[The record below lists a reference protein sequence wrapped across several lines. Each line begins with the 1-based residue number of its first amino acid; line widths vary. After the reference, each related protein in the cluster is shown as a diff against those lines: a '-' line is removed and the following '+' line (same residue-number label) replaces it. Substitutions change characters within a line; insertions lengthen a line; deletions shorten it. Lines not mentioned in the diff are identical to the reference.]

1 MEDSPYF
8 DMIRYLNEEIEREL
22 VAYPSVDRCTV
33 KKMARDVSKEILHAY
48 HWGPRLESA
57 PAAKSLYIPSV
68 AETEIFKRALNRAL
82 KRARLD
88 VQ

>member
-22 VAYPSVDRCTV
+22 VAYPSSDRCTV
-33 KKMARDVSKEILHAY
+33 KKIARDVSKEILHAY
-48 HWGPRLESA
+48 HWGPRLGSA
-57 PAAKSLYIPSV
+57 PLPEGQNIPSA

-88 VQ
+88 LQ

>member
-22 VAYPSVDRCTV
+22 VAYPSADRCTV
-33 KKMARDVSKEILHAY
+33 KKIARDVSKEILHAY
-48 HWGPRLESA
+48 HWGPRLGSA
-57 PAAKSLYIPSV
+57 PLPEGQNIPSA

-82 KRARLD
+82 ERARLD
-88 VQ
+88 LQ

>member
-22 VAYPSVDRCTV
+22 VAYPSVDRCAV
-33 KKMARDVSKEILHAY
+33 NKIARDVSKEILHAIR
-48 HWGPRLESA
+48 WGPRLASA
-57 PAAKSLYIPSV
+57 PLPKGQNIPSA

-88 VQ
+88 LQ